1 MSTIKFTPLNAP
13 STHSQAQIQVDP
25 LEAPFR
31 ECEKEYNLALRRDP
45 SSAKETYV
53 SLLRHDI
60 IKNPLYQM
68 ENNGIKLS
76 PRITRL
82 KYCIMR
88 NYAEI
93 LEEEYK
99 TLKAKIAAQNA
110 IEYYCRALNIDPS
123 DYSIWLRVGRLAMSE
138 ELNDRE
144 LALYAFNQALK
155 DFLNKTNRDGTR
167 SEPIVTTPHH
177 SQAFEELCRL
187 LYDFGDFTACLSTVD
202 KGLMIDPC
210 NRILLQL
217 RYQLLTD
224 TWIRFSLP
232 INYYDNATPVIQ
244 PVCSELIPRRVKSS
258 GFYQLSKEKTDLT
271 FNVKL
276 NQVTWVGLGEALLH
290 AFDVLMS
297 DQNDLGNC
305 DSMVKKNQRILIEL
319 QSCSYSN
326 STISNEVSG
335 SSQKRKRKIEVA
347 TEAEDRSTNG
357 RVNRWAS
364 KRTETIETFNRQR
377 DEAASDFTDKI
388 ISLMAKFDSDY
399 CLVNQQPDV
408 EDQIEQ
414 FLRYFNKI
422 WTFHVSNE
430 DQGNLIDHVA
440 NKTGQKTTSDPRY
453 YMFVPNTN
461 PPPSSS
467 YFNEISDTEG
477 TLIPF
482 VNKLNNHNS
491 GIVDCLCKYITHLL
505 GSFVNLDDGTEKSLW
520 LCRWPGGLKEI
531 AREILQRV
539 DMDLLSILDSLC
551 KNWDEKGNCAEM
563 LMNINDGNI
572 AKDYKQKMEIL
583 MAVYELLLD
592 TQISWTWAPSIES
605 STHNSEISSGLQFTL
620 TNYIDC
626 FIRSSFYM
634 SDFLTIAK
642 SQAPTSGPDVEKWDY
657 YYNKWKNWASQL
669 SVRYWWCVARMEIW
683 KGALDAS
690 INFLDTCKRTYLSG
704 GYNDGIIIANCA
716 YDAQINVP
724 EIDRKIWT
732 IQSRKN
738 QPEDEWTRTI
748 DNFADSIKFL
758 YHWVSDTF
766 DSDRV
771 VLFWVTINTVNE
783 SLANVI
789 ELLSNQHPLAMLSTI
804 DRKKFN
810 PCFRLLFRIS
820 LEVLFPRSLV
830 LKDAISDPLNILC
843 VRTWVLFSYLLKE
856 KMIDKLADDFAEFL
870 EVVHDQLGER
880 HICGMDNGIFL
891 KFVITALQYLHLKD
905 YRFQEYQC
913 CHCLYRVSLTVD
925 STPPNDHQTPSVDL
939 DHQTA
944 QLLFREI
951 RNYLNLKSRKSYK
964 TWAIKNDVKET
975 LDKMATLVA
984 PPSENRFA
992 QCSWKTQHFLDD
1004 DINFYDAVRYQEHS
1018 DDITDLEKISDQEP
1032 VARSDLSDL
1041 YYFRGKI
1048 LLNQFKIRSK
1058 PNATKAME
1066 TLEKA
1071 IEQFT
1076 FDIRSNPLRFA
1087 SWYALGICYANL
1099 ANETLSWSAEEIL
1112 NNRSKITEY
1121 QKKSFNCFLRGAKVI
1136 HWFSD
1141 RNAST
1146 PQFEVIRF
1154 WRDFGYQVYSMMTEP
1169 MSMEAFELSP
1179 IHAESRRKPTP
1190 DQACQF
1196 AAVCFGRALQ
1206 LEVQLAQEHDEQQN
1220 DAENDTPMGT
1230 PNDIDTTPIQTPNGS
1245 TNESSNA
1252 STNGSAEKNIIRDWR
1267 IPYMIGKCYKKLKKS
1282 PEVVISLFKLAVE
1295 RTPESSGITGQE
1307 KILDA
1312 EYKLTSSLAKYLIT
1326 SKIKPSIVEKSIG
1339 VSLEMDNGVMD
1350 YTNEGDIF
1358 NIQKPEYQRAY
1369 NLICTKLENI
1379 RKADKNKWYHRP
1391 VFRQAWLTYH
1401 VEEKP
1406 EEAKTILQS
1415 LFQLKTHISKPMMNV
1430 WRPEFERAGRHYV
1443 YVHEYILLLI
1453 ELAKK
1458 TGDLNMLETMEAR
1471 LARSIVVLLKPDI
1484 IRIKMENAT
1493 RDVEQAQQPKQQPM
1507 VSIELYSP
1515 VNDLFDVPANT
1526 EQARTPSTLEHQDI
1540 EGEPESS
1547 NHEQVSLPVN
1557 EHNSE
1562 LSNVMSVAALISH
1575 DDLPMTIDFV
1585 KECDKDL
1592 ANELIADQP
1601 MNEVHGE

>member
-1 MSTIKFTPLNAP
+1 MSTIRFTPLNAP
-13 STHSQAQIQVDP
+13 SNYSQAQIQVDP

-60 IKNPLYQM
+60 IKNPLYQV

-82 KYCIMR
+82 KYCILK

-93 LEEEYK
+93 LEKEYE
-99 TLKAKIAAQNA
+99 TLKTKIAAQNA
-110 IEYYCRALNIDPS
+110 IEHYYKALNIDPS
-123 DYSIWLRVGRLAMSE
+123 DYSIWLRVGRLAMSK

-144 LALYAFNQALK
+144 FALYAFNQVLK
-155 DFLNKTNRDGTR
+155 DFLTKSSHDGTR
-167 SEPIVTTPHH
+167 SEHIFLTPHH

-187 LYDFGDFTACLSTVD
+187 LYDFGDFTACLSAVD
-202 KGLMIDPC
+202 KGLMVDPC
-210 NRILLQL
+210 NRLLLQL
-217 RYQLLTD
+217 RYQLLSD

-232 INYYDNATPVIQ
+232 TNYYDTATPVTRPIN
-244 PVCSELIPRRVKSS
+244 SEPIPRRVRPS
-258 GFYQLSKEKTDLT
+258 GFYQSSKDRPDTSVNIKLTQASWVELGEVLLHTFDDLT
-271 FNVKL
+271 SEKKDPN
-276 NQVTWVGLGEALLH
+276 
-290 AFDVLMS
+290 DS
-297 DQNDLGNC
+297 D
-305 DSMVKKNQRILIEL
+305 SVARKNQRIFIEL
-319 QSCSYSN
+319 QPCCYIN
-326 STISNEVSG
+326 SATSNETSG
-335 SSQKRKRKIEVA
+335 SSQKRKRKVDA
-347 TEAEDRSTNG
+347 TTEAEDRSTNG

-377 DEAASDFTDKI
+377 DEAASEFTDKVI
-388 ISLMAKFDSDY
+388 TLMAKFDSDH

-408 EDQIEQ
+408 EDQIEN
-414 FLRYFNKI
+414 FIGYFNKI
-422 WTFHVSNE
+422 WTFHVNSE
-430 DQGNLIDHVA
+430 DQGSSIDNVI

-453 YMFVPNTN
+453 YMFTPNTN

-467 YFNEISDTEG
+467 YFIEVPGTEG
-477 TLIPF
+477 ALISF
-482 VNKLNNHNS
+482 VSKLNNLNS
-491 GIVDCLCKYITHLL
+491 GIVDCLCRYIIHLL
-505 GSFVNLDDGTEKSLW
+505 GNFVNSDEGIEKSLW
-520 LCRWPGGLKEI
+520 LYRWPDGLKEI
-531 AREILQRV
+531 ARETLRRV
-539 DMDLLSILDSLC
+539 DMDLLSILDGLC
-551 KNWDEKGNCAEM
+551 KSWDEKGNCAEM
-563 LMNINDGNI
+563 LMNIEDDNI
-572 AKDYKQKMEIL
+572 AKDYRRKMEIL
-583 MAVYELLLD
+583 MAIHELLLD
-592 TQISWTWAPSIES
+592 TQISWTWAPSAENS
-605 STHNSEISSGLQFTL
+605 SHSSGHLPEFSSGLQFTL
-620 TNYIDC
+620 NNYINC
-626 FIRSSFYM
+626 FIRSSLYM
-634 SDFLTIAK
+634 SGFLTTAE
-642 SQAPTSGPDVEKWDY
+642 SQAPTSGPEVESWNNSYDR
-657 YYNKWKNWASQL
+657 WKIWASQL

-683 KGALDAS
+683 KGELDSS
-690 INFLDTCKRTYLSG
+690 INFLETCKRTYLSG
-704 GYNDGIIIANCA
+704 DHNDGIVLANCA
-716 YDAQINVP
+716 YDAQINLS

-732 IQSRKN
+732 IESRKD
-738 QPEDEWTRTI
+738 QPDDEWTLAIT
-748 DNFADSIKFL
+748 NFSDSIKFL
-758 YHWVSDTF
+758 HHWMSDTF
-766 DSDRV
+766 DNDRV
-771 VLFWVTINTVNE
+771 ILFWTAINSVNE

-789 ELLSNQHPLAMLSTI
+789 GFLSGQSPLARLSTI
-804 DRKKFN
+804 DAKS
-810 PCFRLLFRIS
+810 I
-820 LEVLFPRSLV
+820 V
-830 LKDAISDPLNILC
+830 LKESINEPLSILC
-843 VRTWVLFSYLLKE
+843 VRTWVLFSYLIKE
-856 KMIDKLADDFAEFL
+856 RMVDKLADDFAEFL
-870 EVVHDQLGER
+870 ETVHDQLGDR
-880 HICGMDNGIFL
+880 HICGTDNGVFL
-891 KFVITALQYLHLKD
+891 KFVITTLQNLHPTD

-925 STPPNDHQTPSVDL
+925 STPPNDHQTSPADL

-964 TWAIKNDVKET
+964 TWSIKNDVKET
-975 LDKMATLVA
+975 LDKIANLVV
-984 PPSENRFA
+984 PPSENRFS

-1018 DDITDLEKISDQEP
+1018 DDITDLERISEQDSSID
-1032 VARSDLSDL
+1032 RSDLSDL

-1048 LLNQFKIRSK
+1048 LLNQFKTRSK
-1058 PNATKAME
+1058 PNATKAVE

-1112 NNRSKITEY
+1112 NNRSKITNY
-1121 QKKSFNCFLRGAKVI
+1121 QKKSFNCFLRAAKVI
-1136 HWFSD
+1136 HWFSN

-1146 PQFEVIRF
+1146 PQFEIIRF

-1169 MSMEAFELSP
+1169 MSMEAFELSST
-1179 IHAESRRKPTP
+1179 HATSRRKPTSE
-1190 DQACQF
+1190 QVCQF

-1206 LEVQLAQEHDEQQN
+1206 LEVQLVQDHEPQN

-1230 PNDIDTTPIQTPNGS
+1230 PNDIDTTPVETPNGS
-1245 TNESSNA
+1245 ANESSNT
-1252 STNGSAEKNIIRDWR
+1252 STNGSTDKNIVRDWR
-1267 IPYMIGKCYKKLKKS
+1267 IPYMIGKCYKRLKKS

-1339 VSLEMDNGVMD
+1339 ASLEINNGTAD
-1350 YTNEGDIF
+1350 YTKEGDIF

-1369 NLICTKLENI
+1369 NLICAKLEYI
-1379 RKADKNKWYHRP
+1379 RKSDKNKWYHRP

-1406 EEAKTILQS
+1406 EEAKSILQS

-1458 TGDLNMLETMEAR
+1458 TGDMEMLETMKAR
-1471 LARSIVVLLKPDI
+1471 LARSMVVLLKPDI
-1484 IRIKMENAT
+1484 IRITMANAT
-1493 RDVEQAQQPKQQPM
+1493 RDVEQALQPQQQPM

-1515 VNDLFDVPANT
+1515 VNDLYDVPVIVD
-1526 EQARTPSTLEHQDI
+1526 QARTPSTLDHQDDV
-1540 EGEPESS
+1540 EDDPESS
-1547 NHEQVSLPVN
+1547 NRGFSSLPVN
-1557 EHNSE
+1557 EPT
-1562 LSNVMSVAALISH
+1562 NVMSVAALLSH
-1575 DDLPMTIDFV
+1575 DNDSPMNGEGISSEFT
-1585 KECDKDL
+1585 
-1592 ANELIADQP
+1592 DQP
-1601 MNEVHGE
+1601 MVEILGGETSNNCT